1 MMIKQ
6 NITPVI
12 LTQKLKQLLMKVI
25 LMMYLHQSIVLLYPA
40 YKILY

>member
-25 LMMYLHQSIVLLYPA
+25 LMMYLNQSIVLLYPT
-40 YKILY
+40 YKNLY